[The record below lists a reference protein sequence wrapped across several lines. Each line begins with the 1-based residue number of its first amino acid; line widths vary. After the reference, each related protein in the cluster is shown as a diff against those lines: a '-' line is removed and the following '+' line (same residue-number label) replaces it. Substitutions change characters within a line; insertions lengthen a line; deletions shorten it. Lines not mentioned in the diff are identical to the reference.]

1 MARLVNT
8 AFDPAR
14 ICTVRRPFTA
24 NGRQFQSG
32 DVFDWRRMAVSQRK
46 AYLLFEA
53 GKLMHAEDYP
63 NEIKTAEAFVP
74 VAPTRAAG
82 APAASIEPE
91 VVDDLTEIVEMR
103 TLRAMADEI
112 GAAYARSLAGQRAA
126 IRAQRAKNEES
137 SA

>member
-8 AFDPAR
+8 AFDPTR
-14 ICTVRRPFTA
+14 VCTVRRPFTA

-46 AYLLFEA
+46 AYLLFEV

-74 VAPTRAAG
+74 VASTRAAG
-82 APAASIEPE
+82 ATALSIEPE
-91 VVDDLTEIVEMR
+91 VVDDLTGIVDMKA
-103 TLRAMADEI
+103 LRVLADEV
-112 GAAYARSLAGQRAA
+112 GAPYARSMAGQRAA
-126 IRAQRAKNEES
+126 IRAQRAKNEG
-137 SA
+137 